1 MRKLATI
8 SLVALILAPVSWADK
23 NRYYKYLDENG
34 NVVIGDRI
42 PVEDSERKKFVVNQH
57 GVEIA
62 RIDGKKTAEELAAER
77 RAAEQQEALELR
89 LRADRALLNTYLTI
103 EEIMMHRDR
112 RVELWQAQAR
122 VTELYLRNLERRL
135 DTLQKRSRNFSPY
148 SDDED
153 APMID
158 SDLMADLQETEATIV
173 KHKANLQDY
182 KHEEEQI
189 RARFEGDIERFKH
202 LKGLE

>member
-1 MRKLATI
+1 MHKLAAIT
-8 SLVALILAPVSWADK
+8 LLAFVLSPAWADK
-23 NRYYKYLDENG
+23 KYYKYVDENG
-34 NVVIGDRI
+34 NVVLGDKI
-42 PVEDSERKKFVVNQH
+42 PVEDSERKKYVVNDY
-57 GVEIA
+57 GVELG
-62 RIDGKKTAEELAAER
+62 RIEGRKTEAELAAER
-77 RAAEQQEALELR
+77 RAEEQQLAMELR

-103 EEIMMHRDR
+103 EEIMLHRDR
-112 RVELWQAQAR
+112 RVELFQAQAR

-135 DTLQKRSRNFSPY
+135 EMLKKRSRNFSPY

-158 SDLMADLQETEATIV
+158 SDLLADLQETEATIV
-173 KHKANLQDY
+173 KHNANLENY
-182 KHEEEQI
+182 KQEEEQI

>member
-1 MRKLATI
+1 MRKLVTI
-8 SLVALILAPVSWADK
+8 SVLALFLAPASWADK
-23 NRYYKYLDENG
+23 ARYYKYLDENG
-34 NVVIGDRI
+34 NLVIGDKI
-42 PVEDSERKKFVVNQH
+42 PVEDAERKKFVVNQY
-57 GVEIA
+57 GVEVA
-62 RIDGKKTAEELAAER
+62 RIEGRKTAEELEAERKAAEM
-77 RAAEQQEALELR
+77 QEALELR

-135 DTLQKRSRNFSPY
+135 ENLQKRSRNFSPY

-158 SDLMADLQETEATIV
+158 SDLLADLQETEATII
-173 KHKANLQDY
+173 KHNANLEDY